1 MNLIFIFF
9 QLDHPVVGR
18 TWIDGNYLFVIKLT
32 PEPKGAQF
40 NALGDY
46 LIKLLELYN
55 NNLKKLLAMVPD
67 IF

>member
-1 MNLIFIFF
+1 MYFLWEKIRIRMNLIFIFF

-46 LIKLLELYN
+46 LIKLLEL
-55 NNLKKLLAMVPD
+55 
-67 IF
+67 